1 MSFDTFN
8 KDKDEIVKQNLKET
22 IDHETKKEDE
32 IHCVISS
39 ILKSN
44 DMKSEKRK
52 SVTFSLTE
60 SQIKKIEEQAQKHG
74 FKTKSKLLAYLI
86 DQM

>member
-8 KDKDEIVKQNLKET
+8 KDKDEIVKQNLKEK
-22 IDHETKKEDE
+22 IDPEPKKEDA
-32 IHCVISS
+32 IQSVISS

-44 DMKSEKRK
+44 DMKSEKKK
-52 SVTFSLTE
+52 SVTLSLTE
-60 SQIKKIEEQAQKHG
+60 IQIKKIEEQEQKHG

-86 DQM
+86 NQM

>member
-1 MSFDTFN
+1 MSLDTLN
-8 KDKDEIVKQNLKET
+8 KDKEKIVKKNLKEKIT
-22 IDHETKKEDE
+22 PKQKKEYE
-32 IHCVISS
+32 ISSLISS
-39 ILKSN
+39 ILKYK
-44 DMKSEKRK
+44 DMKREKRK
-52 SVTFSLTE
+52 SVTFSLSE

>member
-1 MSFDTFN
+1 
-8 KDKDEIVKQNLKET
+8 
-22 IDHETKKEDE
+22 
-32 IHCVISS
+32 
-39 ILKSN
+39 
-44 DMKSEKRK
+44 MKSEKRK

-86 DQM
+86 DPNVTLNN